1 MEVIA
6 AIVER
11 IKAPSA
17 LERERGLLALRQ
29 LVEGGI
35 RLCLY
40 QTPSSCDIR
49 GACISS
55 AYQQAD
61 ACLAF
66 RFLGGRAYADQRT
79 YEREDALVDTI

>member
-1 MEVIA
+1 MEATA

-35 RLCLY
+35 GMLY
-40 QTPSSCDIR
+40 IMS
-49 GACISS
+49 
-55 AYQQAD
+55 
-61 ACLAF
+61 
-66 RFLGGRAYADQRT
+66 
-79 YEREDALVDTI
+79 